1 MPLRFDKIGDPRCPL
16 EIPGVNSEQAKDGSV
31 IDPKGLHLGFLGVKK
46 YFPQVSS

>member
-1 MPLRFDKIGDPRCPL
+1 MSLCFDEIGDPRCPL

-31 IDPKGLHLGFLGVKK
+31 MDYKGLHLGFLGVNK